1 VALMQSHSHQPIRTF
16 TIGFH
21 EQSYNE
27 APHAKQI
34 ARHLGTD
41 HTEFY
46 VGSAQAAAVIPHL
59 PQIFDE
65 PFADSS
71 GIPTFLVSQ
80 LTKEKVTVSLSG
92 DGGDELFAGYPRYQ
106 FCANVWKRLRHLPR
120 WTRKAASGLLSFMP
134 PLALDNTLGLIVGNQ
149 WINGHRIHRL
159 ARVLCADTFDEF
171 YHRVISQWHSEDNV
185 AIHYA
190 CSKRNEAHQVDDR
203 YDSLLNRMRRFDIE
217 QYLSDDLLTKVD
229 RASMS
234 VSLESRAPFLDHHIV
249 EFAWS
254 LPERALIRNGEGKW
268 ILRQLLDRYVP
279 RRLVERP
286 KAGFAIPL
294 ASWLRTEL
302 RGWVEELLDE
312 RTLRIQGY
320 LDPAPIQRMWVEHRS
335 GKYDRQ
341 AYLWNILMFQAWLNS
356 RPVRGGQQTEIRI

>member
-1 VALMQSHSHQPIRTF
+1 
-16 TIGFH
+16 
-21 EQSYNE
+21 
-27 APHAKQI
+27 
-34 ARHLGTD
+34 
-41 HTEFY
+41 
-46 VGSAQAAAVIPHL
+46 
-59 PQIFDE
+59 
-65 PFADSS
+65 
-71 GIPTFLVSQ
+71 
-80 LTKEKVTVSLSG
+80 
-92 DGGDELFAGYPRYQ
+92 
-106 FCANVWKRLRHLPR
+106 
-120 WTRKAASGLLSFMP
+120 
-134 PLALDNTLGLIVGNQ
+134 
-149 WINGHRIHRL
+149 
-159 ARVLCADTFDEF
+159 
-171 YHRVISQWHSEDNV
+171 
-185 AIHYA
+185 
-190 CSKRNEAHQVDDR
+190 
-203 YDSLLNRMRRFDIE
+203 
-217 QYLSDDLLTKVD
+217 
-229 RASMS
+229 

-356 RPVRGGQQTEIRI
+356 RPVGGG